1 MLLEIGIR
9 LASLVN
15 DIDMPDYQSFEVP
28 TLLRLLNGIDRLPR
42 GATGALVFASKDAP
56 QGTVLVEENRVCW
69 AAASNMEHRLTDILR
84 HESDPPL
91 PKAVFNQIYEECH
104 RDRIPLGETLV
115 ERGIVTPEGLSHA
128 LRRHTAEAICVLAS
142 SKDLA
147 PVWASNRQRP
157 YDAQHTFST
166 GELMSCVGAFGFD
179 EEAERAEHAL
189 RALTPMASVGMAYLE
204 KGHELP
210 VAQVGVDGWDCT
222 ALVELGQWARKA
234 LTAAENENEVRDE
247 IRRAWR
253 DGPLVYVSHSN
264 HKMERRLQESVLV

>member
-115 ERGIVTPEGLSHA
+115 EQGS
-128 LRRHTAEAICVLAS
+128 
-142 SKDLA
+142 
-147 PVWASNRQRP
+147 
-157 YDAQHTFST
+157 
-166 GELMSCVGAFGFD
+166 
-179 EEAERAEHAL
+179 
-189 RALTPMASVGMAYLE
+189 
-204 KGHELP
+204 
-210 VAQVGVDGWDCT
+210 
-222 ALVELGQWARKA
+222 
-234 LTAAENENEVRDE
+234 
-247 IRRAWR
+247 
-253 DGPLVYVSHSN
+253 
-264 HKMERRLQESVLV
+264 

>member
-1 MLLEIGIR
+1 LILCFLNSEY
-9 LASLVN
+9 
-15 DIDMPDYQSFEVP
+15 YQSFEVP
-28 TLLRLLNGIDRLPR
+28 TLLRLLKGIDRLPR

-84 HESDPPL
+84 HETDPPL
-91 PKAVFNQIYEECH
+91 PKAIFESVYEECH
-104 RDRIPLGETLV
+104 RERIPLGETLV
-115 ERGIVTPEGLSHA
+115 ERGIVTTEGLSHA

-142 SKDLA
+142 SKALS

-166 GELMSCVGAFGFD
+166 GELMSCVGSFGFD
-179 EEAERAEHAL
+179 KEAKRAAQMLQEV
-189 RALTPMASVGMAYLE
+189 TPRASVGVAYLE

-210 VAQVGVDGWDCT
+210 VAQISVDGWECA
-222 ALVELGQWARKA
+222 ALVELGHWARKA
-234 LTAAENENEVRDE
+234 LTAAETENVVEDE
-247 IRRAWR
+247 LRRAWR

-264 HKMERRLQESVLV
+264 HEMERRLPEPVLV